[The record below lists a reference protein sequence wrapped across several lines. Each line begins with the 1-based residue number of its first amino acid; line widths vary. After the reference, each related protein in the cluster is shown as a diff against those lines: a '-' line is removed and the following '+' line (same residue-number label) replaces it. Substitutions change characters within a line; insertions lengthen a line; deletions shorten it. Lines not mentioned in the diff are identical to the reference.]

1 MIDILILGVLR
12 NGPVH
17 GYELKQRVQRPTLR
31 PLSNN
36 SLYPLLR
43 RFEEQGVV
51 TKEVQ
56 TAPGR
61 PARNTYA
68 ITAAGHALFH
78 ELVTTFDGDEAG
90 HDEEFLLRLG
100 FFAEMTRAERLA
112 VLSARDAALEE
123 QAAQATRLL
132 ASTHDPAGWRER
144 SMRHLLD
151 RLARDRDFVAELVG
165 LVDPDDRDDGDD
177 DTRGD
182 R

>member
-43 RFEEQGVV
+43 RFEERGAV
-51 TKEVQ
+51 TKQVQ
-56 TAPGR
+56 TTQGR

-78 ELVTTFDGDEAG
+78 ELITTLTPDEAG
-90 HDEEFLLRLG
+90 REEDFLLRVG
-100 FFAEMTRAERLA
+100 FFAEMTSSERLG
-112 VLSARDAALEE
+112 VLSARDAALGE
-123 QAAQATRLL
+123 QIAQATQLL
-132 ASTHDPAGWRER
+132 AQVRDPEGWRSR

-151 RLARDRDFVAELVG
+151 RLARDRDFVAELVE
-165 LVDPDDRDDGDD
+165 VVRRDG
-177 DTRGD
+177 GGE
-182 R
+182 

>member
-17 GYELKQRVQRPTLR
+17 GYELKRRVQRPTLR

-43 RFEEQGVV
+43 RFEERGAV
-51 TKEVQ
+51 TKQVE
-56 TAPGR
+56 TTEGR

-68 ITAAGHALFH
+68 ITAAGRELFH
-78 ELVTTFDGDEAG
+78 ELITTLTADEAG
-90 HDEEFLLRLG
+90 QDEDFLLRVG
-100 FFAEMTRAERLA
+100 FFAEMTVAERLG

-123 QAAQATRLL
+123 QMAQATELL
-132 ASTHDPAGWRER
+132 ASVQDPAGWRTR

-151 RLARDRDFVAELVG
+151 RLARDRAFVAELVELAG
-165 LVDPDDRDDGDD
+165 RDGAA
-177 DTRGD
+177 R
-182 R
+182 

>member
-43 RFEEQGVV
+43 RFEERGAV
-51 TKEVQ
+51 TKQVQ
-56 TAPGR
+56 TTQGR

-78 ELVTTFDGDEAG
+78 ELITTLPPDEAG
-90 HDEEFLLRLG
+90 REEDFLLRVG
-100 FFAEMTRAERLA
+100 FFAEMTSSERLG

-123 QAAQATRLL
+123 QIAQATLLL
-132 ASTHDPAGWRER
+132 AQVRDPEGWRSR

-151 RLARDRDFVAELVG
+151 RLARDREFVAELVE
-165 LVDPDDRDDGDD
+165 VVRRDG
-177 DTRGD
+177 GGE
-182 R
+182 